1 MRPTIIRAYVN
12 GQYFTFP
19 GDPNFSRIGNYSQLF
34 LFRKTPRKAAK
45 SLGLHFARV
54 RRGLVDGP
62 AAAVAHSCAA
72 GAGLSGFAGGRARGQ
87 GTGSTGRAERAKR
100 QGMPSRRWVPQGS
113 LMMFDG
119 CLFLLRT
126 SSSSENNGSIIHPN
140 CFTSFLEASALEE
153 DRQIV
158 EDLRRAKAWSRVW
171 VLDSLFELF

>member
-72 GAGLSGFAGGRARGQ
+72 GADLAASLAAGLA
-87 GTGSTGRAERAKR
+87 
-100 QGMPSRRWVPQGS
+100 
-113 LMMFDG
+113 
-119 CLFLLRT
+119 
-126 SSSSENNGSIIHPN
+126 
-140 CFTSFLEASALEE
+140 
-153 DRQIV
+153 
-158 EDLRRAKAWSRVW
+158 AKARAAREGLKEQKGRGCHQGDGFPKGV
-171 VLDSLFELF
+171 